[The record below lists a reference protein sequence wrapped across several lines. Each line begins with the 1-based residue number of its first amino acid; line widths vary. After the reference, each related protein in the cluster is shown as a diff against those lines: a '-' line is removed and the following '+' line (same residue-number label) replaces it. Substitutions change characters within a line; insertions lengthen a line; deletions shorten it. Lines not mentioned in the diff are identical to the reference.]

1 MKTPKRE
8 TRLNRTDR
16 NKKTKKKTK
25 IGREAIAARLTRVP
39 RRGPGVSFLFRLNLV
54 LFFTNSPRE
63 RESRFQTHLASRA
76 NLQFFVAR
84 GTTTTTTQDTRA
96 RAHLSSLESR
106 RRGEVREEQRER
118 ARTFRVF
125 ERRKRRFKR
134 RRCTH
139 THWKR
144 RGINEK
150 SKSTRERLGRRQRT
164 RRTVAE
170 THIEQHTHTHTHTE
184 RERER
189 ERGTDNA
196 QREIE

>member
-16 NKKTKKKTK
+16 KKNEKKKTK

-39 RRGPGVSFLFRLNLV
+39 RRGPGVPFESCSFFYEL
-54 LFFTNSPRE
+54 TPRE
-63 RESRFQTHLASRA
+63 SSASRA

-84 GTTTTTTQDTRA
+84 GTTTTTTTTQDTRA

-170 THIEQHTHTHTHTE
+170 THIEQHTQTHTDTQ
-184 RERER
+184 RER